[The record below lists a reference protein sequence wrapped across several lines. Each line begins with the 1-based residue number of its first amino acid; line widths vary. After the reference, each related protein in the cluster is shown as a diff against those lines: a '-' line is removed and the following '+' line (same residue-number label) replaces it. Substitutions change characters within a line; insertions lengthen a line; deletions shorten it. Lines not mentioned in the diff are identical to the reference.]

1 MSSIPAHAFDE
12 DEGSD
17 LQDVA
22 TSFAVRGELTSHLAN
37 VHQHPFDEGAQRRLL
52 GFLSSNRLASG
63 SAAAERLQRGA

>member
-1 MSSIPAHAFDE
+1 MSSNPAHAFDE

-37 VHQHPFDEGAQRRLL
+37 MHQHPFDEVAQKRLL
-52 GFLSSNRLASG
+52 GFLGSKRLASG
-63 SAAAERLQRGA
+63 SAAAARLQRGA